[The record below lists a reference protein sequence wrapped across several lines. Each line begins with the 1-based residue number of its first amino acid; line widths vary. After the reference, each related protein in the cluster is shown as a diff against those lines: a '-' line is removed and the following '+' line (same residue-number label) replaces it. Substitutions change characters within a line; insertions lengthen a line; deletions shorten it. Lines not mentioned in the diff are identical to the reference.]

1 LLIINYLNRFLIAVV
16 ANAGNCKCETFARC
30 LILVRRTKML
40 SIIITSYKEPKTIG
54 RAIESF
60 INQNIKDYEL
70 LVLAPDKETLDAA
83 KKYSKSKKVKIIK
96 DQGKGKPAALNL
108 AFEKAKGS
116 ILILS
121 DGDVF
126 VENNS
131 VNELLK
137 KFNKNIGAVSGRP
150 ISLNPRNSL
159 FGYWSRLLTDAAN
172 NARIKKKIIECSGYL
187 YAIRNL
193 KLKIPENILSEDGYV
208 SHLIHSK
215 GYEIEY
221 APDAKVYV
229 KYPDNF
235 KDWILQKKRSAGGYT
250 QIKEIFKKSRSFSK
264 ESTGIFFALTY
275 AKNLKEL
282 IWTKMLILARLYLW
296 LIILKDLKLKKEKF
310 KETWKRVESTK

>member
-1 LLIINYLNRFLIAVV
+1 MI
-16 ANAGNCKCETFARC
+16 
-30 LILVRRTKML
+30 
-40 SIIITSYKEPKTIG
+40 SIIITSYKESKTIG
-54 RAIESF
+54 RAIECF

-70 LVLAPDKETLDAA
+70 IVIAPDKETLDAA
-83 KKYSKSKKVKIIK
+83 KKYKVKIIK
-96 DQGKGKPAALNL
+96 DKGKGKPAALNL
-108 AFEKAKGS
+108 AFSKAKGS

-131 VNELLK
+131 IYELLK
-137 KFNKNIGAVSGRP
+137 KFKKDVGAVSGRP
-150 ISLNPRNSL
+150 ISLNKRNNML
-159 FGYWSRLLTDAAN
+159 GYWSHLLTDAAH
-172 NARIKKKIIECSGYL
+172 NARKKKKIIECTGYL

-193 KLKIPENILSEDGYV
+193 KLRIPENILSEDGYL

-215 GYEIEY
+215 GYEVEY

-250 QIKEIFKKSRSFSK
+250 QIKNNFKNSRSFSK
-264 ESTGIFFALTY
+264 ESAGIFFALNY

-282 IWTKMLILARLYLW
+282 IWTIMLILARLYLW
-296 LIILKDLKLKKEKF
+296 IIILKDLKLKKEKF